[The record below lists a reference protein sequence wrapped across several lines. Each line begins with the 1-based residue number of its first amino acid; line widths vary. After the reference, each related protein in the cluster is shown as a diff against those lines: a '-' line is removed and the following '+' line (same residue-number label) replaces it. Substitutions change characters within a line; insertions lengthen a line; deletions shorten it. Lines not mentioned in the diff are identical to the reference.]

1 MKKNVNLDK
10 LKEEISTRQKE
21 KQQVHGSDGAPK
33 DKFLYGLL
41 SSLKTGQV
49 NESTNLIKT
58 VDNQTSTKL
67 GEKPK
72 LRVDEHVA
80 PVKPQPRKQIPN
92 QSTVDMS
99 PERDDLMYRDFETK
113 NKQTL
118 AESIQGFYNQNTN
131 QPYPHLQQQYQQ
143 PTQAPMLNEEHLMG
157 AVKGT
162 VDKYLTENFGLVV
175 EEAIKST
182 ILEMYAVERIKEV
195 LNENRDLV
203 KSLVIE
209 TIREI
214 QEKNKLKKSG
224 Q

>member
-10 LKEEISTRQKE
+10 LKEEINTRQKE
-21 KQQVHGSDGAPK
+21 KNLVHGSDGAPK

-41 SSLKTGQV
+41 SSLKTGRV
-49 NESTNLIKT
+49 NEATNLIKT
-58 VDNQTSTKL
+58 VDNQTALKV

-72 LRVDEHVA
+72 MRVDENIPA
-80 PVKPQPRKQIPN
+80 VKPQPRRDVPPQPA
-92 QSTVDMS
+92 VDMS
-99 PERDDLMYRDFETK
+99 PEREEQLYRDFER
-113 NKQTL
+113 NRKQTL
-118 AESIQGFYNQNTN
+118 AESIQGYYNQTTN
-131 QPYPHLQQQYQQ
+131 PQYQQ
-143 PTQAPMLNEEHLMG
+143 PQHHAPMLNEEHLVG
-157 AVKGT
+157 AVKNT

-203 KSLVIE
+203 KTLVYE

-214 QEKNKLKKSG
+214 QEKNKMKKG
-224 Q
+224 

>member
-10 LKEEISTRQKE
+10 LKQEISTRQKE
-21 KQQVHGSDGAPK
+21 KHQVHGSGGAPK

-41 SSLKTGQV
+41 SSLKTGQI

-58 VDNQTSTKL
+58 VDNQTAAKL

-80 PVKPQPRKQIPN
+80 PIKPQPKRDLPPQQP
-92 QSTVDMS
+92 TMS
-99 PERDDLMYRDFETK
+99 PEREEQMFREFEAR

-118 AESIQGFYNQNTN
+118 AESIQGYYDTNTH
-131 QPYPHLQQQYQQ
+131 QQYPQQYQQ
-143 PTQAPMLNEEHLMG
+143 QQPHAPMLNEEHLVG
-157 AVKGT
+157 AVKNS
-162 VDKYLTENFGLVV
+162 VDKYLSENFGLII
-175 EEAIKST
+175 EESIKST
-182 ILEMYAVERIKEV
+182 ILEMYAIERIKQV
-195 LNENRDLV
+195 LNENKDLV

-214 QEKNKLKKSG
+214 QEKNKMKKG
-224 Q
+224 G

>member
-10 LKEEISTRQKE
+10 LKDEISSRHKE
-21 KQQVHGSDGAPK
+21 KNQIHGNEGAPK

-58 VDNQTSTKL
+58 VDVHTAKKL
-67 GEKPK
+67 GEKPSLK
-72 LRVDEHVA
+72 IDENV
-80 PVKPQPRKQIPN
+80 PVSKPQPMRDVPAQPVN
-92 QSTVDMS
+92 MS
-99 PERDDLMYRDFETK
+99 PEREEQLWRDMEAK
-113 NKQTL
+113 KKQTL
-118 AESIQGFYNQNTN
+118 AESIQGYYSQNTH
-131 QPYPHLQQQYQQ
+131 QQYPPQYQQ
-143 PTQAPMLNEEHLMG
+143 QQNSPMLNEERLVG

-162 VDKYLTENFGLVV
+162 VDKYLSENFGLVV

-195 LNENRDLV
+195 LNENKDLV
-203 KSLVIE
+203 KKLVYE

-214 QEKNKLKKSG
+214 QEKNKNKKV
-224 Q
+224 

>member
-1 MKKNVNLDK
+1 MKKSVNLDK
-10 LKEEISTRQKE
+10 LKEEISREQSKKNQT
-21 KQQVHGSDGAPK
+21 HGSEGAPK

-49 NESTNLIKT
+49 NEATNLIKT
-58 VDNQTSTKL
+58 VDNHTAKKL

-72 LRVDEHVA
+72 LRVDENVPA
-80 PVKPQPRKQIPN
+80 VKPQPKTNVPGQPA
-92 QSTVDMS
+92 VDMS
-99 PERDDLMYRDFETK
+99 PEREEDLYRKFESSR
-113 NKQTL
+113 KQTL
-118 AESIQGFYNQNTN
+118 AESLQGYYNQGHKT
-131 QPYPHLQQQYQQ
+131 YPQQQYPQHPQ
-143 PTQAPMLNEEHLMG
+143 QAPMLNEEHLMG

-203 KSLVIE
+203 KTLVYE

-214 QEKNKLKKSG
+214 QEKNKMKKG
-224 Q
+224 